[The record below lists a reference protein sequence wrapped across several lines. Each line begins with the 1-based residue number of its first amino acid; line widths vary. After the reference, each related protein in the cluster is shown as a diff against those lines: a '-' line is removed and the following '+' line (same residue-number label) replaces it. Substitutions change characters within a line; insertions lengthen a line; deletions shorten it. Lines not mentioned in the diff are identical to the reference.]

1 MSIWIWIV
9 AAIILLILVL
19 LIVGLQRKHIARKVS
34 FVGIEDDEAVRAYDT
49 ISRWSQFEALRRL
62 VINELKKYKPS
73 GVIADIGCGP
83 GYLIA
88 KLARSFPDVS
98 LVGVDI
104 SEEMVQKATQNLS
117 ALGFSDRVSFRKGD
131 IEALPFDTNL
141 LDFAISTLSLHH
153 WSDPRQALKEINRV
167 LKPGG
172 QFLIFDVRRDSWR
185 FVYWLMR
192 FVQRFIIPRAMGRIN
207 EPTNSLLAGYTPVE
221 MKMIL
226 SATPFKQY
234 RIKRGTGWLFIWGRK
249 D

>member
-19 LIVGLQRKHIARKVS
+19 LIIGLQRRHIARKVS
-34 FVGIEDDEAVRAYDT
+34 FVGIEDDESVQAYDK
-49 ISRWSQFEALRRL
+49 ISRWPQFEALRRL
-62 VINELKKYKPS
+62 VVNELKKYKLT

-88 KLARSFPDVS
+88 KLAHSLPEVS
-98 LVGVDI
+98 IIGVDI

-117 ALGFSDRVSFRKGD
+117 ALGFADRVSFRKGD

-153 WSDPRQALKEINRV
+153 WLDPRQALKEINRV

-185 FVYWLMR
+185 FVYWLIR
-192 FVQRFIIPRAMGRIN
+192 FVQMFIIPRAMGRIN

-221 MKMIL
+221 MKALL

-234 RIKRGTGWLFIWGRK
+234 RIKLGIGWLFIWGQK